1 VEQDIYRTLVTAR
14 ALEETIQEHAAFYHS
29 GSGMEAVGVGVASGL
44 AATDALVAHYRG
56 IAAPLAKGM
65 MPADLLRSFLLKS
78 TSPVRGRNWHPVAV
92 ELGLFGHQGTSG
104 SEFGRAAGLGVAA
117 KYHGDG
123 RVAVAMFGD
132 GSAQRGTLHEAFLMA
147 RAWEL
152 PVLWACENNQYMI
165 STRADAIFPGAVAD
179 LAAGY
184 DMPAAVVDGNDVFA
198 VRAAVDELLA
208 NVRANNA
215 PALIEAKTYRVRPHT
230 EIEAADYQDPDE
242 IARWRARDPVA
253 VARAHLVEG
262 GADPADLDA
271 VEQAARAEVAA
282 AVAAVVDEPD
292 HDPDEDVT
300 AWLYASEPGT

>member
-1 VEQDIYRTLVTAR
+1 
-14 ALEETIQEHAAFYHS
+14 
-29 GSGMEAVGVGVASGL
+29 
-44 AATDALVAHYRG
+44 
-56 IAAPLAKGM
+56 
-65 MPADLLRSFLLKS
+65 
-78 TSPVRGRNWHPVAV
+78 
-92 ELGLFGHQGTSG
+92 
-104 SEFGRAAGLGVAA
+104 
-117 KYHGDG
+117 
-123 RVAVAMFGD
+123 MFGD

-165 STRADAIFPGAVAD
+165 STRADAIFPGTVAD

-208 NVRANNA
+208 RVRADNV

-242 IARWRARDPVA
+242 IARWRARDPVT
-253 VARAHLVEG
+253 VARARLLEG

-271 VEQAARAEVAA
+271 VERAARAEVAA
-282 AVAAVVDEPD
+282 ALAAVVDEPG

-300 AWLYASEPGT
+300 AWLYASEPGS